1 MIVIDISLPE
11 CLKSLTANRPIA
23 RMRCILSMKIISS
36 IRESLKSWR
45 RWLVIG
51 IGVKRWLV
59 ILAVGAVLAGIG
71 IGLFLLAV
79 GQQEVLTEEIF
90 ARLTLQFLPLWLRI
104 LLPIVLGGSLIL
116 VSILRLGSN
125 LVAPFRNP
133 DEKVVDSLY
142 SYSQKGKGPNIVAI
156 GGGTG
161 LPSLLRGLKQYTSN
175 ITAIVTVADDGGSSG
190 RLRKELGLPPPG
202 DFRNNIAAL
211 ARDEALMTQLLQYR
225 FGGQLGSTD
234 NTSNGGELQGHAF
247 GNLLLAAL
255 SGITGSF
262 DEALV
267 AAGRVLAIGGR
278 VLPST
283 LAEVTLIAQVST
295 FESASLIRVE
305 GESSI
310 PKAGGHIERLSLEP
324 PTIPAYPPSVQA
336 ILQADAVV
344 IGPGSLYTSILP
356 NLLVTDIARALH
368 YSNAIKIYVCNLATQ
383 PGETD
388 NYSVADHVTA
398 IDNHLQQ
405 RRSGGRNWVDLVV
418 ANRNLAIPAG
428 TGGGNTIFVR
438 PEGLEDLRVIAVD
451 LVDDSQPWRH
461 DSSKLSQTIM
471 ELIRSA

>member
-1 MIVIDISLPE
+1 
-11 CLKSLTANRPIA
+11 
-23 RMRCILSMKIISS
+23 MKIISS
-36 IRESLKSWR
+36 IRESLISWR
-45 RWLVIG
+45 RWLAIG
-51 IGVKRWLV
+51 IGVKRWLL
-59 ILAVGAVLAGIG
+59 ILAVGAVLVGMG
-71 IGLFLLAV
+71 IGLLLIAV

-90 ARLTLQFLPLWLRI
+90 ALLTLQFLPLWLRI
-104 LLPIVLGGSLIL
+104 LLPIVLGTSLML

-161 LPSLLRGLKQYTSN
+161 LPSLLRGLKQHTSN

-225 FGGQLGSTD
+225 FGGQLGSSG
-234 NTSNGGELQGHAF
+234 NTSERGELQGHAF

-267 AAGRVLAIGGR
+267 AAGRVLAVSGR
-278 VLPST
+278 VFPST

-295 FESASLIRVE
+295 FESACLIRVE

-324 PTIPAYPPSVQA
+324 PSVPAYPPSVQA

-356 NLLVTDIARALH
+356 NLLVADIARALH
-368 YSNAIKIYVCNLATQ
+368 YSDAIKIYVCNLATQ

-388 NYSVADHVTA
+388 NYSVADHVYA
-398 IDNHLQQ
+398 IDHHIQQ
-405 RRSGGRNWVDLVV
+405 RRSGVRNWVDVVV
-418 ANRNLAIPAG
+418 ANSNLAIPAG

-438 PEGLEDLRVIAVD
+438 PEGPEDLRVIAVD

-461 DSSKLSQTIM
+461 DSSKLSQSIM
-471 ELIRSA
+471 ELIGSA